1 MLPRF
6 AKDDEPIVGPKLGS
20 SHVAGDHTFAIADNS
35 HDGCPVGSLQTTR
48 SSYRSDFE

>member
-35 HDGCPVGSLQTTR
+35 HDGRHRERIVLVAASERECG
-48 SSYRSDFE
+48 